1 MISREQD
8 KESDI
13 NVMKDRD
20 REARQSGGGSDPRA
34 AA

>member
-8 KESDI
+8 KESDVD
-13 NVMKDRD
+13 VMKDRD
-20 REARQSGGGSDPRA
+20 RETRQSGGRSDPRA